1 MYRIM
6 IFLTKLNGLAHSEN
20 VQIKRRFWGWCF
32 VASIIFTSLICFALK
47 YSEYIK
53 ASDTL
58 ELQFKVLLIIGLII
72 NITTLL
78 INYLVSFDD

>member
-1 MYRIM
+1 MYKIM
-6 IFLTKLNGLAHSEN
+6 FYLTKLNGLAHSEN
-20 VQIKRRFWGWCF
+20 VQIKKLFWGWCF
-32 VASIIFTSLICFALK
+32 VVSLIFTSLIFFALK

-53 ASDTL
+53 ASDIL
-58 ELQFKVLLIIGLII
+58 ELQFKVLLIIALVI